1 MELQNEV
8 LTDKT
13 VTINDVILPDKLL
26 SIEKQSKVD
35 STRRILL
42 ILVGVLLVRSEF
54 KYLIFL
60 KSSVDSLFYEFYSCS
75 SIPYKY

>member
-13 VTINDVILPDKLL
+13 VTINDVIIPDKFSSL
-26 SIEKQSKVD
+26 EKQSKVY

-42 ILVGVLLVRSEF
+42 ILISILLVSEES
-54 KYLIFL
+54 KIL
-60 KSSVDSLFYEFYSCS
+60 
-75 SIPYKY
+75 SIETKFFFFVVH

>member
-13 VTINDVILPDKLL
+13 VTINDVILPDKLSSL
-26 SIEKQSKVD
+26 EKPSKVY

-42 ILVGVLLVRSEF
+42 ILVGVLLVRSKLNVLSSF
-54 KYLIFL
+54 KFIRFFVL
-60 KSSVDSLFYEFYSCS
+60 
-75 SIPYKY
+75 